1 MFLRKCSR
9 AICILDRNGSNP
21 TKFNEVYG
29 MNVKK
34 KKKKKLLDITNI
46 LKLTTKKSKK
56 EHEMEKK
63 TSQIFLCLN
72 TFQNF
77 SKQVSFI
84 NRKC

>member
-34 KKKKKLLDITNI
+34 KKKKKASRYNEYSEIDY
-46 LKLTTKKSKK
+46 KKVKK
-56 EHEMEKK
+56 G
-63 TSQIFLCLN
+63 T
-72 TFQNF
+72 
-77 SKQVSFI
+77 
-84 NRKC
+84 